1 MAADFWRKGFASFL
15 LFGLATAR
23 AATLSAVVVPIS
35 KQRISISYV
44 LISLALCVFVFL
56 VVKSV
61 SDAGKWKPGLISWWG
76 QNALALYLAHLLVL
90 GLFVGPSIDWWYS
103 NASIALAAGQLL
115 FALGVLSLV
124 AWRLARTPVK

>member
-1 MAADFWRKGFASFL
+1 M
-15 LFGLATAR
+15 
-23 AATLSAVVVPIS
+23 PIS